1 MIVDGKG
8 NVFEDRRK
16 SKEDRRKVEID
27 TTGGRR
33 INDRRKAGS
42 GDQRTKKKK

>member
-16 SKEDRRKVEID
+16 QTAERRKNDFD

-33 INDRRKAGS
+33 NKDRRKAVPQVE
-42 GDQRTKKKK
+42 DIKKKK